1 MQTMGLA
8 PVVLGMQQLMSE
20 KDPAPHQ
27 STFAERFVIDS
38 AKAGAERELMEKRNL
53 AMRLYATKDWDGALD
68 AFHEWAEISVEMA
81 DQSNEGRAVFGMADC
96 LSQKEEVD
104 DKLIVGMYG
113 HVMKCAETVAD
124 RELLFHAIA
133 GIATLKRSLRKV
145 SEAEE
150 SWQKALE
157 IALVD
162 ANAKQAS
169 YVYTQLAFLL
179 LDNSEDSTSEMEMV
193 NEDKDMVHLASD
205 SNDVSVRSG
214 ASPKMKRALSFLQE
228 AHSALSQAV
237 HEPIEAATAYMNL
250 GVGYL
255 KIGGTANKRKAAQQM
270 IRAFVEV
277 RDHPEAKNSATSIA
291 RKILDFHEENPWLE
305 DGNVDAAAVLEQC
318 RKRVA
323 HADGNR
329 PPLDTLGVSA
339 SREERIELERARWA
353 QEKLAALRASQEENS
368 DAEDDSQALAR
379 PKFDGWQRE

>member
-1 MQTMGLA
+1 MGLA
-8 PVVLGMQQLMSE
+8 PMVLGMQQLMSE

-27 STFAERFVIDS
+27 NTFAERFVIDS

-113 HVMKCAETVAD
+113 HVMKCAEAVAD

-179 LDNSEDSTSEMEMV
+179 LDNPENSTSEMEMV

-228 AHSALSQAV
+228 AHSALSQAE

-270 IRAFVEV
+270 IRAFVEI

-305 DGNVDAAAVLEQC
+305 DGDVDAAAVLEQC

-323 HADGNR
+323 HADENR

-353 QEKLAALRASQEENS
+353 QEKLAALKASQEENS
-368 DAEDDSQALAR
+368 DAEDDSQALAQ
-379 PKFDGWQRE
+379 PKFDGWQREGA